1 MDDSLLIW
9 PGTRESFLEFRDTL
23 GSIWPTLQ
31 FEEEMENGS
40 NGITFLDMRVKRD
53 NDNKITYIFYQKPT
67 HSGTYLHFSSHCT
80 LATKINIII
89 TEAARIKQN
98 CKNKDDMWPFLEKLK
113 EDFIRSEYPEELIN
127 CNILKGITPS
137 TGTTNKHSYDFVLK
151 VPYVNES
158 VTRITKKII
167 KQSKIN
173 ARVVLTSGKTVKSM
187 IKPRTSKLC
196 NSEECIL
203 CQNEMPCNTSHY
215 VYQFTC
221 NNCIDNIT
229 EEKNKVYIGASR
241 KAMVK
246 RLGQHERSV
255 RRFNDSTTLGQ
266 HMIES
271 HQDLK
276 PNTIPRRGKP
286 DFNNLFKHF
295 TPKILKNG
303 KDTMDVYIKE
313 GMAIK
318 YKKPS
323 LNNMSS
329 NGFSSL
335 Y

>member
-1 MDDSLLIW
+1 
-9 PGTRESFLEFRDTL
+9 
-23 GSIWPTLQ
+23 
-31 FEEEMENGS
+31 
-40 NGITFLDMRVKRD
+40 
-53 NDNKITYIFYQKPT
+53 
-67 HSGTYLHFSSHCT
+67 
-80 LATKINIII
+80 
-89 TEAARIKQN
+89 
-98 CKNKDDMWPFLEKLK
+98 
-113 EDFIRSEYPEELIN
+113 
-127 CNILKGITPS
+127 
-137 TGTTNKHSYDFVLK
+137 
-151 VPYVNES
+151 
-158 VTRITKKII
+158 
-167 KQSKIN
+167 
-173 ARVVLTSGKTVKSM
+173 
-187 IKPRTSKLC
+187 
-196 NSEECIL
+196 
-203 CQNEMPCNTSHY
+203 MPCKSIHY